1 MNIFLCAALGA
12 LLWFFERNDTTERLG
27 KLGLTSGFWSAV
39 IIVFAA
45 LLLTTHHVE
54 LWRYGLALG
63 LFVFTLTSPHNLL
76 LSPPGKQVLG
86 VPRDALQKAF
96 YWALRL
102 KSGYTLE
109 LGPYVIYSAV
119 RYAIP
124 VSGMGLIL
132 DSLALVIAGPLVS
145 IGYYPWVHSE
155 ASKYVRA
162 AVAGALIMGAMAA

>member
-1 MNIFLCAALGA
+1 MTAILSALLGA
-12 LLWFFERNDTTERLG
+12 FLWWQERDDETERLG

-45 LLLTTHHVE
+45 LLLTTHHVP
-54 LWRYGLALG
+54 LWKYGIALA
-63 LFVFTLTSPHNLL
+63 LFVFVLTAPHNLL

-86 VPRDALQKAF
+86 VPRDALQKLF

-124 VSGMGLIL
+124 VSGMGFIL
-132 DSLALVIAGPLVS
+132 ESVALQIAGPIVS
-145 IGYYPWVHSE
+145 VAYYPWVHSE
-155 ASKYVRA
+155 RSKYVRA
-162 AVAGALIMGAMAA
+162 AVAGALVMGSMAL